1 MDMKQNIFRIIIL
14 IICLIFLS
22 ILLLN
27 IDKITNNITKL
38 YLKQHDIVIPETD
51 DYYLGRNFSYLKTPE
66 SYTPYSYKDLINIF
80 YSIIDHGWTE
90 FTFYCPDEYDSC
102 LEDAK
107 AISKDKD
114 LLTHINNFV
123 HPFHSADNMITTL
136 RTNGEVYIVVE
147 YLYSKEDITVINNE
161 VDRLYKSI
169 VTTKMTT
176 DEKILAI
183 HDYIINNT
191 KYDII
196 KSSSK
201 TSTHHSN
208 IAYGPLFEGYA
219 TCNGYTDLMTL
230 FLYKLNIPNYKV
242 AKTPDNTIGFE
253 GHVWNA
259 VYLNNNWLHLDLTWD
274 DPVSKDG
281 KNYLQH
287 NYYLI
292 TTEEL
297 NGLDEP
303 QKIIDH
309 QFPKNIYIEL
319 K

>member
-1 MDMKQNIFRIIIL
+1 MKQNILKIIIL
-14 IICLIFLS
+14 ILCITSLITL
-22 ILLLN
+22 IINLDTITDN
-27 IDKITNNITKL
+27 IVKL

-51 DYYLGRNFSYLKTPE
+51 NYYLGRNFSYVKVPE
-66 SYTPYSYKDLINIF
+66 SYIPYSHNDLLNIF

-90 FTFYCPDEYDSC
+90 FTFYCPDEYPTC

-107 AISKDKD
+107 TISKDKD

-136 RTNGEVYIVVE
+136 RTNGEVYVVVE
-147 YLYSKEDITVINNE
+147 YLYSKEDTTKINNE
-161 VDRLYKSI
+161 VDKIYKRI
-169 VTTKMTT
+169 IKNNMTT
-176 DEKILAI
+176 NEKILAI
-183 HDYIINNT
+183 HDYIINNS

-196 KSSSK
+196 KSDPK
-201 TSTHHSN
+201 NNPHRSN
-208 IAYGPLFEGYA
+208 IAYGPLFTGYA

-230 FLYKLNIPNYKV
+230 FLYKLNIPNYKI
-242 AKTPDNTIGFE
+242 AKTPDTTINFE

-259 VYLNNNWLHLDLTWD
+259 LYIDNEWLNLDITWD
-274 DPVSKDG
+274 DPVSTDG
-281 KNYLQH
+281 KDYLNH

-297 NGLDEP
+297 NELDEP
-303 QKIIDH
+303 KGIIDH